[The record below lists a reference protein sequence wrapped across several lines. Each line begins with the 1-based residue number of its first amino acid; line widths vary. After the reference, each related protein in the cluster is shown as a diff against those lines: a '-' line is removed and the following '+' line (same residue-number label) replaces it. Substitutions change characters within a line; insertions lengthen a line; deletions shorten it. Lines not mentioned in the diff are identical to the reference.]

1 MTTTIIFDLD
11 GTLVN
16 TEALYLKSNVK
27 AAAQLGLHRTEADFR
42 PLVGAAGPSEAK
54 VIADMIGAEHAAWF
68 QKFSTADVLDQI
80 QGGTDFVLPNV
91 QPTLAALTTAG
102 YPLALATS
110 SPRHYVDVVLAAT
123 GWQRQFHP
131 ILTGSDVQAHKPD
144 PEMYEAMKVKLGNVP
159 AVVVEDTHVGVE
171 AAVGAGL
178 PVVMIPGIAQKPDSK
193 ATAILSSIS
202 ELPAWLKNQPAFA

>member
-1 MTTTIIFDLD
+1 M
-11 GTLVN
+11 
-16 TEALYLKSNVK
+16 
-27 AAAQLGLHRTEADFR
+27 
-42 PLVGAAGPSEAK
+42 
-54 VIADMIGAEHAAWF
+54 
-68 QKFSTADVLDQI
+68 
-80 QGGTDFVLPNV
+80 
-91 QPTLAALTTAG
+91 
-102 YPLALATS
+102 ALATS
-110 SPRHYVDVVLAAT
+110 SPQHYVDVVLAAT